1 MIDILTAI
9 ENGYLCALQ
18 YSHGTNLKACE
29 ELIVPLEIRI
39 SVSNGRE
46 YVLYYHILE
55 RRIKALRLEF
65 IDKITLYSHVDSMSK
80 VKHTVTK
87 TGKKKSVQEEKLFD
101 IKIDETD
108 LVKQV
113 VLANKMLPYI
123 WGTDVN
129 DCIVDEE
136 WESRLISFEMPV
148 SINPETEQFIKNR
161 VIKESRIGKQDH
173 IITIFPTKELRSWI
187 RSFYV
192 RVTKPEKIPVSLLD
206 IDGDVNAMWNVYF
219 NKRSLNG
226 DEGEEYKKI
235 QIRNI

>member
-1 MIDILTAI
+1 
-9 ENGYLCALQ
+9 
-18 YSHGTNLKACE
+18 
-29 ELIVPLEIRI
+29 
-39 SVSNGRE
+39 
-46 YVLYYHILE
+46 
-55 RRIKALRLEF
+55 
-65 IDKITLYSHVDSMSK
+65 MSK

-148 SINPETEQFIKNR
+148 SINPETEQFIKT
-161 VIKESRIGKQDH
+161 E
-173 IITIFPTKELRSWI
+173 
-187 RSFYV
+187 
-192 RVTKPEKIPVSLLD
+192 
-206 IDGDVNAMWNVYF
+206 
-219 NKRSLNG
+219 
-226 DEGEEYKKI
+226 
-235 QIRNI
+235 